1 MKANVTN
8 TEVLR
13 DVRTAMAKFAEEA
26 RNTLTAVDAEVAR
39 VGQWLTHERPGH
51 WKHEIRRREDAVAA
65 AKAAIARKQ
74 LSRMPEPA
82 SVVEERKFLQREQ
95 RRLQRAQ
102 ERADTTRR
110 WAAVWERE
118 SSLWKSSC
126 SGLSELLD
134 RDVPGA
140 LADLDRMMRA
150 LSEYLA
156 GSASGAGGVGE
167 AAAASAP
174 MGLSKAD
181 RLALFRTHVPSGAD
195 RQSLVLG
202 TECPPMSSPAW
213 NAGTI
218 TEADAQSL
226 MRLGAAG
233 PALSPTTRVLVSW
246 RALELTGVVLVR
258 GMPTGG
264 ETGDSGWTIVPGD
277 RPESPGGWRAATV
290 ADVLGHWPFLGCVL
304 RLTPGCVVEL
314 TAGLIGGAI
323 DGFGRDLWSDA
334 GGGATG

>member
-1 MKANVTN
+1 MKANLTN

-26 RNTLTAVDAEVAR
+26 RNTLTAVDADVAR

-95 RRLQRAQ
+95 RRLQNAKDRA
-102 ERADTTRR
+102 ETTRR

-126 SGLSELLD
+126 SGLAELLD

-140 LADLDRMMRA
+140 LADLDRMMKA
-150 LSEYLA
+150 LSEYLV
-156 GSASGAGGVGE
+156 GGASGGGEV
-167 AAAASAP
+167 AIDATPS
-174 MGLSKAD
+174 GLSKAD
-181 RLALFRTHVPSGAD
+181 RLAMFRSHAPIGD
-195 RQSLVLG
+195 ERQSLVMVAQ
-202 TECPPMSSPAW
+202 CAPMSSPAW
-213 NAGTI
+213 NAGAI
-218 TEADAQSL
+218 TEADAQSVQ
-226 MRLGAAG
+226 RLGSTGSAPAAT
-233 PALSPTTRVLVSW
+233 SRVLISW
-246 RALELTGVVLVR
+246 RALELNGVVLVR
-258 GMPTGG
+258 GIPSGG
-264 ETGDSGWTIVPGD
+264 DSGDSGWTIVPGD

-290 ADVLGHWPFLGCVL
+290 GDVLAHWPFLGCVL
-304 RLTPGCVVEL
+304 PLTPGCVVEL
-314 TAGLIGGAI
+314 ASGLIGGVI
-323 DGFGRDLWSDA
+323 DGFGRDLWSDGGHGAA
-334 GGGATG
+334 G